1 MIRYIPGNGI
11 LHRAHPFT
19 PFTLA
24 GAVVVFAF
32 ALPAPGGTSILCALM
47 ILLPVIEGVPGILRT
62 AGLLALPFWVFLFGI
77 HGWLGG
83 APLTALTIAARLT
96 SLIFVFLTVVVS
108 VHPGRFVD
116 SLVARGVPFS
126 AVYLL
131 SATLQA
137 VPRLGHRAQTIL
149 EAQRCRGLRVRGSP
163 LHRLRA
169 LVPLAIPLV
178 LGSLAE
184 VDERSVA
191 LEVRGTGAG
200 VHPTP
205 LDPPPDTPSDRIARW
220 SLAALA
226 VLALVLRIAL

>member
-1 MIRYIPGNGI
+1 MIRYIQGNGI

-19 PFTLA
+19 PFALA
-24 GAVVVFAF
+24 GAVVVLAF
-32 ALPAPGGTSILCALM
+32 ALPAPIGPLVLCSLM
-47 ILLPVIEGVPGILRT
+47 ILLPIIEGVGVIART
-62 AGLLALPFWVFLFGI
+62 AGLLALPFWIFLFGI

-83 APLTALTIAARLT
+83 DPLTALTVAARLT

-116 SLVARGVPFS
+116 ALVARGVPFS
-126 AVYLL
+126 LVYLL

-137 VPRLGHRAQTIL
+137 VPRLGLRAQTIL

-163 LHRLRA
+163 LRRARA

-191 LEVRGTGAG
+191 LEVRGAG
-200 VHPTP
+200 STTRPTP
-205 LDPPPDTPSDRIARW
+205 LDPPPDTPYDRVARW
-220 SLAALA
+220 GLAALVA
-226 VLALVLRIAL
+226 LALLLRIAL